1 MSKSLQGLIEAPS
14 TIAFIGLGNMGR
26 PMAARLAG
34 AGFKVVGFD
43 SGADARDRFVAEIH
57 GAVADN
63 LEAAVTDAAAVIT
76 MLPTGKIVRSV
87 VDALRPHLRAGT
99 VILDMSSSEP
109 LGTRD
114 LNKELVAAGFGLVDA
129 PVSGGVKRAVDGSL
143 AIMAGGADATIDR
156 IEPILKAMGRSI
168 FRTGASGSG
177 HAMKAL
183 NNYVSG
189 AGLAAAVEALR
200 IGGAFGLDPNVMV
213 DVLNASTGRN
223 NATDVK
229 LKQFVISETYAS
241 GFFIGLM
248 AKDIRIADTLAK
260 QLGID
265 VPLADST
272 ADLWDEAA
280 KQLGAMADHTE
291 IARFR
296 ASD

>member
-1 MSKSLQGLIEAPS
+1 VSKPIEAPG
-14 TIAFIGLGNMGR
+14 TIALIGLGNMGQ
-26 PMAARLAG
+26 PMAGCLARAG
-34 AGFKVVGFD
+34 YKVVGFD
-43 SGADARDRFVAEIH
+43 TGAAARERFAAAAQGTVANSLET
-57 GAVADN
+57 AVAQAD
-63 LEAAVTDAAAVIT
+63 AVIT
-76 MLPTGKIVRSV
+76 MLPTGKIVRAV
-87 VDALRPHLRAGT
+87 VEAIRPHLRPET
-99 VILDMSSSEP
+99 VIIDMSSSEP

-114 LNKELVAAGFGLVDA
+114 LAKELAAAGFGLVDA

-143 AIMAGGADATIDR
+143 AIMAGGEAAVIDR
-156 IEPILKAMGRSI
+156 VDPILKAMGRSI

-189 AGLAAAVEALR
+189 AGLVAAVEALR
-200 IGGAFGLDPNVMV
+200 IGGAFGLDPDIMV
-213 DVLNASTGRN
+213 DVLNASTGKN
-223 NATDVK
+223 NSTEVK

-260 QLGID
+260 ELGVD

-272 ADLWDEAA
+272 ADLWDKAA
-280 KQLGAMADHTE
+280 DKLGAMADHTE

-296 ASD
+296 AKD